1 MNKLLALC
9 GMVMLGTTTTSQE
22 VNDTP
27 EYKERAVVSIMEA
40 TEECDPVI
48 YAVNTSVYANSPG
61 LVSRLER
68 ETPVEVNLDDI
79 IYIEEENEVV
89 LGFDT
94 ADYLPEDFDPYKQYV
109 DLDAFEFIEVEDCLD
124 LDFDSAE
131 YLPVGFDPYADA
143 SYFRNIDFIEEG
155 EDDLDLGFD
164 TAEYLPEGFDPHEF
178 YVDLDAIEYIEET
191 EEIDFDHLI
200 GYYSNK
206 VFDPFTK

>member
-27 EYKERAVVSIMEA
+27 EYKERVVVSIMEA

-48 YAVNTSVYANSPG
+48 YTVNTSVDANSPR

-79 IYIEEENEVV
+79 IYIEEESEVV

-94 ADYLPEDFDPYKQYV
+94 AEYLPEDFDPYQHYV
-109 DLDAFEFIEVEDCLD
+109 NLDAIEFVEEDDCLD
-124 LDFDSAE
+124 LGFDTAE
-131 YLPVGFDPYADA
+131 YLPEDFNAYADA
-143 SYFRNIDFIEEG
+143 TDFRNIDYIVEG
-155 EDDLDLGFD
+155 EDDFDLGFD
-164 TAEYLPEGFDPHEF
+164 TAEYLPEGFDPHEL
-178 YVDLDAIEYIEET
+178 YVDLDAIDYIEEE
-191 EEIDFDHLI
+191 EEIDYDYLI
-200 GYYSNK
+200 GYYSNQ